1 MVFISLVIA
10 LKMALLFHRRYIL
23 KVRRP
28 AFFLASR
35 LFNFDP
41 ISLTILLNRTIFESV
56 LYLSEH
62 RPLLLSRAVLW
73 YLQVVLTIFIVLLLC
88 SLLCALLFLP
98 RAAPPLPIPALPSM
112 IQSAIA
118 IFPELLT
125 RTFSQSPTFAILYAY
140 CWRMLFLSILNDDG
154 TQCLLGLLECLVG
167 G

>member
-41 ISLTILLNRTIFESV
+41 ISLTILLNRTIFERV
-56 LYLSEH
+56 LYLSKH
-62 RPLLLSRAVLW
+62 RPLLLSKAVLW
-73 YLQVVLTIFIVLLLC
+73 YLQVVLTIFIVLLPC

-98 RAAPPLPIPALPSM
+98 RAAPPLSIPALPSM
-112 IQSAIA
+112 IQSTIA

-125 RTFSQSPTFAILYAY
+125 RTFSQRPTFAVLYAD
-140 CWRMLFLSILNDDG
+140 CWRMLFLSILNDNG